1 MLNLEHVASFMAVVR
16 TGNFRAAAHERA
28 LSQATVSQHIQKLEA
43 ALSTCLI
50 VRSHSGCV
58 PTAAGTRLLP
68 YAESLLRMN
77 TRVVNLVR
85 NPAIAI
91 GASSNIGV
99 YLLQPY
105 VKSFLA
111 ATGGKDR
118 IEFAIQPNPAIADK
132 LERGEVDVA
141 IMEWWS
147 DRPGYVARQWRQEDL
162 VVIVAADH
170 AWAKLPAVPR
180 AWLKDA
186 PLLGGEPG
194 TGTGTLLMQHL
205 GPELRGLRGVM
216 QLGSTE
222 AVKRWVQAGLG
233 VSIVLYST
241 VAEECR
247 AGTLRAI
254 PLEGEPI
261 RKPLYVI
268 WHASLHQDSLPL
280 RFARCLLEDGAMP
293 ANVRPRQPA

>member
-16 TGNFRAAAHERA
+16 TGNFRAAAHERS

-58 PTAAGTRLLP
+58 PTAAGTMLLP

-132 LERGEVDVA
+132 LERGEIDVA

-147 DRPGYVARQWRQEDL
+147 DRPGYVARQWRQEEL

-247 AGTLRAI
+247 AGTLRAV

-280 RFARCLLEDGAMP
+280 RFARCLLDDGAMP
-293 ANVRPRQPA
+293 AGAQAHQAA